1 MTNATRTR
9 GALGVVEQWLTAV
22 NAGDGARV
30 ESLSHE
36 QVDIVGP
43 RGRGSAPRAV
53 LSEWLARS
61 GFSSQPVRWFC
72 GGDGLV
78 VVEQDATWH
87 DPATG
92 EPQDSFRIGSLFRV
106 EDGRVARYERFDD
119 GVAGALAAAGLDA
132 ARDEVTRPVSP

>member
-1 MTNATRTR
+1 MTKLA
-9 GALGVVEQWLTAV
+9 VVEQWLAAV

-53 LSEWLARS
+53 LSEWLGRS
-61 GFSSQPVRWFC
+61 GFSSRPVRWFC
-72 GGDGLV
+72 GDDGLV
-78 VVEQDATWH
+78 VVEQDASWR

-92 EPQDSFRIGSLFRV
+92 EPLDSFRIGSLFQV
-106 EDGRVARYERFDD
+106 TGGRVARYERFD
-119 GVAGALAAAGLDA
+119 AGLGAALAAAGLDA
-132 ARDEVTRPVSP
+132 GRDEATR

>member
-1 MTNATRTR
+1 M
-9 GALGVVEQWLTAV
+9 VEQWLAAV

-30 ESLSHE
+30 ESLSQE

-53 LSEWLARS
+53 LSEWLGRS
-61 GFSSQPVRWFC
+61 GFSAQAVRWFC

-78 VVEQDATWH
+78 VVEQDARWR

-106 EDGRVARYERFDD
+106 DGGRVARYERFDE
-119 GVAGALAAAGLDA
+119 GVAAALAAAELDA
-132 ARDEVTRPVSP
+132 GRDEVTR

>member
-1 MTNATRTR
+1 MTS
-9 GALGVVEQWLTAV
+9 LGIVEQWLIAV

-30 ESLSHE
+30 EALSHD

-53 LSEWLARS
+53 LSEWLGRS
-61 GFSSQPVRWFC
+61 GFSSRPVRWFC

-78 VVEQDATWH
+78 VVELDAGWR

-92 EPQDSFRIGSLFRV
+92 EPQDSFRIGSLFQV
-106 EDGRVARYERFDD
+106 TGERVARYERFDD
-119 GVAGALAAAGLDA
+119 GLAAALDAAGLDA
-132 ARDEVTRPVSP
+132 GRDEVTR